1 MGKNS
6 KGIAITLVILLGIF
20 LQVLFAFGDEQDTPN
35 KAVVEFAEAY
45 FWFDS
50 ETMNDRL
57 CDESKVVDDVDMT
70 DRHVYLAEKK
80 AKLLGYGLFYTKEKL
95 YHVETYTISKD
106 HEKAEIRL
114 VCERKPPLQSFFT
127 RRPPKKVD
135 ETINLIK
142 EGKKWRVCGSPFSL
156 HEG

>member
-1 MGKNS
+1 MGES
-6 KGIAITLVILLGIF
+6 RKGIAITLVILLGIF
-20 LQVLFAFGDEQDTPN
+20 LQVLLAFGDEQDSPN

-45 FWFDS
+45 FWVDG

-57 CDESKVVDDVDMT
+57 CDASKIVDDVDMT
-70 DRHVYLAEKK
+70 DRYVYLAEKK

-106 HEKAEIRL
+106 HEKAQIRL
-114 VCERKPPLQSFFT
+114 VAERKPPLQSFFT
-127 RRPPKKVD
+127 RRPAKKVD
-135 ETINLIK
+135 ETINVIK
-142 EGKKWRVCGSPFSL
+142 EGNKWRVCGSPFSL